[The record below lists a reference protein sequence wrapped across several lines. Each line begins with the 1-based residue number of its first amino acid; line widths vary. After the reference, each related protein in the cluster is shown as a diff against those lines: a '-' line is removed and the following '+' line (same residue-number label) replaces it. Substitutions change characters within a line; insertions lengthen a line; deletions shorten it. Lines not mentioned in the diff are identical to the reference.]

1 MPFSGIH
8 EFSQPDAQLEIAAV
22 FMTVNFAK
30 SLPGLARG
38 EILVIW
44 KTTTSIFP
52 ITSAATSPPLK
63 AIAPPKKKLSV
74 TTQCIFGKK
83 TPLASSLAFTRQ
95 AFEHIGGW
103 PLTLRGDFDQQRLNW
118 LNTSGPAADPC
129 SVASPSS
136 MLRWGST
143 GAYHGQALMQGPDDE
158 T

>member
-63 AIAPPKKKLSV
+63 AIAPPQKKAFSDYTVHIWEEDATGLQPRV
-74 TTQCIFGKK
+74 YTTG
-83 TPLASSLAFTRQ
+83 
-95 AFEHIGGW
+95 
-103 PLTLRGDFDQQRLNW
+103 
-118 LNTSGPAADPC
+118 
-129 SVASPSS
+129 V
-136 MLRWGST
+136 
-143 GAYHGQALMQGPDDE
+143 
-158 T
+158 